1 MAALR
6 NAARLWGPC
15 PFFTW
20 HLSSPSETSRTQ
32 WRRFSIPQCPR
43 QWVRRNAASACF
55 GERLLTAYWI
65 STVVR
70 PWHRVV
76 RSRRQ
81 TCSRPG
87 QSICPARRALACRCR
102 CTVRPCPLET
112 VCDSDSDARRRF
124 SVAGGKTGLKIRGH
138 SGFQLR
144 LIVLDDEQIVA
155 AIIDNFFAQLALAK
169 HRVAGN
175 QPAL

>member
-6 NAARLWGPC
+6 NAARLCGPC

-32 WRRFSIPQCPR
+32 WRRFSIPQGPR
-43 QWVRRNAASACF
+43 QWVRRNSASAF
-55 GERLLTAYWI
+55 SRERLLMAYWI

-81 TCSRPG
+81 TCFRAG
-87 QSICPARRALACRCR
+87 QSICPARRVLVCRCR
-102 CTVRPCPLET
+102 RTVRPCPLES
-112 VCDSDSDARRRF
+112 VCVSDSDARRRL
-124 SVAGGKTGLKIRGH
+124 SVAGGKAGLKIRDHG
-138 SGFQLR
+138 SFQLR
-144 LIVLDDEQIVA
+144 LIVLDDEQVVA
-155 AIIDNFFAQLALAK
+155 AAIDNFFAQLALAK